1 MNNLIILNKDDLRDL
16 LREMLPSI
24 TGGNNAPVEDDG
36 KDVLIYGIKG
46 LASFL
51 DCSIPT
57 AQKYKNA
64 GMPCV
69 QRGRKIIFKPA
80 DVWAFMDT
88 RKHK

>member
-1 MNNLIILNKDDLRDL
+1 MSNLIILNKDDLRDL
-16 LREMLPSI
+16 FREMLANI

-80 DVWAFMDT
+80 DVGAFMDT

>member
-1 MNNLIILNKDDLRDL
+1 MTNVIMLNKDDLRDL
-16 LREMLPSI
+16 LREMLPSLS
-24 TGGNNAPVEDDG
+24 GGNNTPVEDDG

-57 AQKYKNA
+57 AQKYKNE

-88 RKHK
+88 RKRK